1 LAVIF
6 KPELTTV
13 SQRLRRMG
21 QIAAKTIIDQIE
33 KTAGYEPEI
42 TIEPE
47 LVQRASSGR
56 VNSSVSLPKMAN

>member
-1 LAVIF
+1 
-6 KPELTTV
+6 
-13 SQRLRRMG
+13 LRRMG

-33 KTAGYEPEI
+33 KTAEYEPEI

-56 VNSSVSLPKMAN
+56 VKSSVSLPKMAN